1 MGLSDVLSILALA
14 VSFVALF
21 VKFVFSRKSLR
32 ASLYQKV
39 TELFFSLHQPFLEHP
54 EMRAYFYEGKS
65 HLSAEDAV
73 LARLKVTG
81 EMFLDTFEWIMHDID
96 NSDHEDVESWENF
109 ILHIYRNSSITREIH
124 KGHPEW
130 HPLFQKLLV
139 RKTHVNV

>member
-21 VKFVFSRKSLR
+21 VKFFFSRKSLR
-32 ASLYQKV
+32 VSLYQKV

-65 HLSAEDAV
+65 HTGAEDAE
-73 LARLKVTG
+73 LARLRVTG

-96 NSDHEDVESWENF
+96 NSDHEDVESWEDY
-109 ILHIYRNSSITREIH
+109 ILHIYANSSITREMHIM
-124 KGHPEW
+124 HPEW

-139 RKTHVNV
+139 RKNHARI